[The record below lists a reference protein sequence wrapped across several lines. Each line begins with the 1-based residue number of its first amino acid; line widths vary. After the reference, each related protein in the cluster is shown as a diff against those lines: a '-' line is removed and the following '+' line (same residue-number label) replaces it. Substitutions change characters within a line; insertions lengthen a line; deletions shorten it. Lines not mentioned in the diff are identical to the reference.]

1 VLPPFRV
8 ILKHHIME
16 NNSFIIT
23 VDNADYLVKPGSAM
37 PRLYE
42 VFCGAAYHQ
51 IGKTDAGL
59 WVYVE
64 TPAFVQNMPLQ
75 EIGEA
80 IDGHFAPTSEDA
92 D

>member
-1 VLPPFRV
+1 
-8 ILKHHIME
+8 ME
-16 NNSFIIT
+16 NNSFT
-23 VDNADYLVKPGSAM
+23 VTVNDTDYLVKPLSAI

-42 VFCGAAYHQ
+42 VFSGATYHQ

-64 TPAFVQNMPLQ
+64 IPTFVQNMPLQ

-80 IDGHFAPTSEDA
+80 IDEHSGTINEEA

>member
-1 VLPPFRV
+1 
-8 ILKHHIME
+8 ME
-16 NNSFIIT
+16 NNSFT
-23 VDNADYLVKPGSAM
+23 VTVNHTDYLVKPLSAM

-42 VFCGAAYHQ
+42 IFCGAAYHQ

-80 IDGHFAPTSEDA
+80 IDDHFGTIIEEA

>member
-1 VLPPFRV
+1 M
-8 ILKHHIME
+8 K
-16 NNSFIIT
+16 NNSFIVT
-23 VDNADYLVKPGSAM
+23 VDNTDYLVKPVSAM

-64 TPAFVQNMPLQ
+64 IPAFVQNMPLQ

-80 IDGHFAPTSEDA
+80 IDEHFGSTSDDA